1 VEDHVMDKTIENIPI
16 VVTKDI
22 REDLEKMISREEI
35 KKTIF
40 NMNRDK
46 ALGLDGFLIG
56 FFQCC

>member
-1 VEDHVMDKTIENIPI
+1 MDKTIENIPI